1 MDDPPPDRLDG
12 GRWLRRERV
21 LRDPAPQPGRRP
33 PPPRSPGN
41 GEDPRRGRRGR
52 HGPHRAARPQ
62 PTRRAL
68 RPRHRHRPPPR
79 LTARRMT
86 PSLQKTIPEKEMPI
100 VITWPETT
108 EYLDIDLDHL
118 DSDSIEK
125 IEETKEWWPS
135 TRDWYPGEGVFV
147 YWRVECSLV
156 DGGNRITVKHTQGRQ
171 DDKHILKY
179 NEQCE
184 DSAQDSFG
192 ETSVFVKWDPKGRPR
207 MVGTCYW
214 NCENPDWSCRGRWKA
229 TGRPRSRVSREQW
242 DRESGF
248 RSNVLAR
255 DERCVISGEETLG
268 KCWMRRT
275 FGR

>member
-1 MDDPPPDRLDG
+1 
-12 GRWLRRERV
+12 
-21 LRDPAPQPGRRP
+21 
-33 PPPRSPGN
+33 
-41 GEDPRRGRRGR
+41 
-52 HGPHRAARPQ
+52 
-62 PTRRAL
+62 
-68 RPRHRHRPPPR
+68 
-79 LTARRMT
+79 
-86 PSLQKTIPEKEMPI
+86 MPI

-118 DSDSIEK
+118 DADSIEK

-147 YWRVECSLV
+147 YWRVECSLA
-156 DGGNRITVKHTQGRQ
+156 DGGNRITVKYTQGQQ

-192 ETSVFVKWDPKGRPR
+192 ETSVFVKRHPESDRPR

-242 DRESGF
+242 DRERGF
-248 RSNVLAR
+248 RANVLAM
-255 DERCVISGEETLG
+255 DERCVLSGEETPEVLDAAHLRPVKEGGEELVENGFILRTDIHRLYDRGMFLINPKDG
-268 KCWMRRT
+268 KFVVDRSLSKYYKQLFSQSQLQSKTLKRVREALEERWRKPRA
-275 FGR
+275 